1 MLKAFLCSVCIT
13 VLSLSACAPVDS
25 VRDASVYGVG
35 GAANAA
41 AFVTHASALPT
52 GINAIGAIGSV
63 LGIIGYVA
71 KSGKHTSSEPAGT
84 SSDVHPSAASA
95 SYTTPIPPRLHLNV
109 DDHLMTAGK

>member
-52 GINAIGAIGSV
+52 GINAIGAVGSV

-71 KSGKHTSSEPAGT
+71 KSGKHTSSEPAGVSNDAHC
-84 SSDVHPSAASA
+84 SSVSA
-95 SYTTPIPPRLHLNV
+95 SYTSPVPSRLHLNV
-109 DDHLMTAGK
+109 DDHLVPAGK